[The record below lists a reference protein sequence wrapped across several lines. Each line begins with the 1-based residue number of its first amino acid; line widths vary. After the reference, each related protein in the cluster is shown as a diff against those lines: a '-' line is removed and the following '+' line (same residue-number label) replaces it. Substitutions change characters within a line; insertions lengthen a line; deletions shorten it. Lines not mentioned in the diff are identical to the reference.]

1 MEDIVDLFIQLAF
14 ETGQAYQSLY
24 ERLGLDNVFDF
35 KDIEY
40 ANSKGA
46 QWSFKGN
53 MSDLPELFKIGKNQD
68 GIDELNKIAERL
80 QDIKKI
86 AKQQLLQEGGK

>member
-1 MEDIVDLFIQLAF
+1 MEEIIELFIQLAF

-24 ERLGLDNVFDF
+24 EKLGLDNVLDF

-46 QWSFKGN
+46 QWTFKGD
-53 MSDLPELFKIGKNQD
+53 MSDLPELFKVKDKNK
-68 GIDELNKIAERL
+68 INELNKIVDDL
-80 QDIKKI
+80 QKVKDMAKNVLIK
-86 AKQQLLQEGGK
+86 